1 MLLKSYDSW
10 LKILVI
16 LLAGYVLCTVTA
28 IYLPIIVSLI
38 LAFTL
43 NPLVN
48 YFSKVYFL
56 LTGTEIAKGIAVLL
70 TFVFSALVFGVIG
83 TFVVFPFMQEFDK
96 FIIDLPS
103 LVTRIQDLGAQ
114 LEHRAS
120 LLEIPVNINT
130 VIQQTIASAAS
141 FSADLVR
148 RMLQAIFG
156 FATSIVQLV
165 VVPVLTYYFLKDWLI
180 LKERLIMLFAVDSR
194 NRVRN
199 VIEELSVVI
208 SGYIRGQVL
217 ISVVIGVIV
226 FCGMYILKIDYP
238 LVLGLLAACTETI
251 PIIGPIVG
259 SIPAIM
265 LAYLVSPALAL
276 KVIVFY
282 IIVHQIENHIVVP
295 NIMGHTI
302 ALHPVVV
309 IISLLIGGQ
318 LLGIIGMMMAVPAAA
333 ILRVVIKQLW
343 NITER

>member
-276 KVIVFY
+276 KVIIFY

-318 LLGIIGMMMAVPAAA
+318 LLGIIGMMLAVPATA

-343 NITER
+343 NIPER